1 MEIGIDTFASA
12 NFKDENG
19 ELISNS
25 QALGELLER
34 VEYADSIGI
43 DIFGIGEHHR
53 EEFLDSAP
61 PIILAAA
68 AASTKNIRLTSA
80 VTI

>member
-25 QALGELLER
+25 QALEELLER
-34 VEYADSIGI
+34 IEYADSIGI

-61 PIILAAA
+61 PIILC
-68 AASTKNIRLTSA
+68 LLYTSPSPRA
-80 VTI
+80 

>member
-34 VEYADSIGI
+34 VEYDWELFHEAGGVTDN
-43 DIFGIGEHHR
+43 DIKLAQGF
-53 EEFLDSAP
+53 EEL
-61 PIILAAA
+61 LEEYG
-68 AASTKNIRLTSA
+68 
-80 VTI
+80 